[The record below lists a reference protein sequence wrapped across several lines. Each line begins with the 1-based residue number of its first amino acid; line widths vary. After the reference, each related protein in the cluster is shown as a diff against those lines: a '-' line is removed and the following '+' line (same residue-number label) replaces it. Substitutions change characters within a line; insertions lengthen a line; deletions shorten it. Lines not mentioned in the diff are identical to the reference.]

1 MGTSD
6 FAEIVSLDAQETCHW
21 IQEEGVEK
29 EAKWLMFSCGRIRSY
44 QEHCSSSSQEKQI
57 PSKVKD
63 GVSESQFNQVLNI
76 ELDQIIETNQ
86 AVRMSA
92 TFYITGWLAIYFSEG
107 AWSLDIGRFLTGYIS
122 NWSFLLCDIH
132 NI

>member
-1 MGTSD
+1 M
-6 FAEIVSLDAQETCHW
+6 ETCHW

-107 AWSLDIGRFLTGYIS
+107 AWSLDIGRFLTGYRIGVFSYVVPIFIAEIAPKIS
-122 NWSFLLCDIH
+122 MEGLQH
-132 NI
+132 